1 MDYLAIKQN
10 SGPPGA
16 PWVCIFGTSDPADKA
31 SVREAEWLGRG
42 LAERGCVVVTGG
54 YGAAM
59 EGANRGAK
67 KAGGFTVGV
76 TCSIFSR
83 RPNGW
88 IDRQIETHS
97 LLERL
102 DTLLRLGDGYVAG
115 KGGTGTLAEIAVAWE
130 YINKRIVTRRPL
142 VLLGAFWE
150 KLPSIISD
158 QAAAPGVSIG
168 RAADSI
174 LTAGDVEEAVRLVT
188 ERMQALEP
196 GSDSHS

>member
-1 MDYLAIKQN
+1 MDYQAIKN
-10 SGPPGA
+10 SGGPPGA
-16 PWVCIFGTSDPADKA
+16 PWICVFGTSDPADTE
-31 SVREAEWLGRG
+31 SVEEAERLGYG
-42 LAERGCVVVTGG
+42 LARRGSVVVTGG

-67 KAGGFTVGV
+67 KAGGYSVGV

-102 DTLLRLGDGYVAG
+102 DTLLHLGDGYIAG

-130 YINKRIVTRRPL
+130 YVNKRIISRRPL

-150 KLPSIISD
+150 RLPSIISD

-174 LTAGDVEEAVRLVT
+174 ITAAGVDEAVTLVLDGLKKPKP
-188 ERMQALEP
+188 EMRI
-196 GSDSHS
+196 